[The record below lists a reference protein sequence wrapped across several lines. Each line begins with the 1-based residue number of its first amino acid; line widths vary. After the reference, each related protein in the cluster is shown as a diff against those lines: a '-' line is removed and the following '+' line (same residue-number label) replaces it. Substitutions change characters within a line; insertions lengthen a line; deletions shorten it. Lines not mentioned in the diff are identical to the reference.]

1 MDGKLSKFRWSGNND
16 YKVNDKISL
25 RMIYD
30 DLWLYYLLVGLGLSK
45 QEIVDAEHEIKE
57 AILNC
62 LKENLKI

>member
-1 MDGKLSKFRWSGNND
+1 MKINKKEAVYAVLKML
-16 YKVNDKISL
+16 VNDKISL

-62 LKENLKI
+62 FKENLKI

>member
-1 MDGKLSKFRWSGNND
+1 MKISKEEAV
-16 YKVNDKISL
+16 YAVLKMLVNDKISL

-45 QEIVDAEHEIKE
+45 QEVVDAEYEIKE

>member
-1 MDGKLSKFRWSGNND
+1 MKISKEEAVYAVLKMVLNQQ
-16 YKVNDKISL
+16 ISL

-30 DLWLYYLLVGLGLSK
+30 DLWLYYLLAGLGLSK

>member
-1 MDGKLSKFRWSGNND
+1 MKISKEEAV
-16 YKVNDKISL
+16 YAVLKMLVNDKISL

-30 DLWLYYLLVGLGLSK
+30 DLWLYYLLVALGLSK
-45 QEIVDAEHEIKE
+45 QEVVDAEYEIKE